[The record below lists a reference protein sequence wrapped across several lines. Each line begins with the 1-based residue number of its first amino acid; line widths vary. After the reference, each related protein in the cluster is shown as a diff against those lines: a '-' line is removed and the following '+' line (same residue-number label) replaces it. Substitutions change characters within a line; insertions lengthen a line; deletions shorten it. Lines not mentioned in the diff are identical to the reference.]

1 MLLISIGGCLAP
13 MSSTAMEKVMSLLNI
28 DAFRKT
34 PLQID
39 PFEHLTVS
47 GFVHEDQIEAI
58 LASYP
63 GIEKGGSYPLA
74 ALDYGPMFKKLCD
87 ELQGDAMRDAFADKF
102 DMDLTGRPTTLTVR
116 GHCRPKDGQIHTDS
130 DSKLITV
137 LIYLNETWDA
147 EGGRLRLLRSADSL
161 EDAFA
166 EVPPGPGSM
175 VCFRNR
181 ENAWHGHGPFDG
193 VRRVLQLNWVTD
205 EAAVR
210 QSERRHRRSAFW
222 KKMNPFGRVA

>member
-1 MLLISIGGCLAP
+1 MA
-13 MSSTAMEKVMSLLNI
+13 LLNI

-34 PLQID
+34 PLETE
-39 PFEHLTVS
+39 PFEYLTMP
-47 GFVHEDQIEAI
+47 GFVRDDRIGAI
-58 LASYP
+58 LADYP
-63 GIEKGGSYPLA
+63 VIEKGGSYPLI
-74 ALDYGPMFKKLCD
+74 ALDYGPVFKELCD
-87 ELQGDAMRDAFADKF
+87 ELQGNTLRDAFAEKF
-102 DMDLTGRPTTLTVR
+102 DMDLANRPTTLTVR
-116 GHCRPKDGQIHTDS
+116 GRCRPKDGQIHTDS

-137 LIYLNETWDA
+137 LVYLNETWGA

-161 EDAFA
+161 DDAFA
-166 EVPPGPGSM
+166 EMPPEAGSM

-222 KKMNPFGRVA
+222 KKLNPFSRVA

>member
-1 MLLISIGGCLAP
+1 MTLLD
-13 MSSTAMEKVMSLLNI
+13 I
-28 DAFRKT
+28 DAFRET
-34 PLQID
+34 PLKME
-39 PFEHLTVS
+39 PFEYLTVP
-47 GFVHEDQIEAI
+47 GFVRQERIGAI
-58 LASYP
+58 LADYP
-63 GIEKGGSYPLA
+63 TIEKGGSYPLLT
-74 ALDYGPMFKKLCD
+74 LDYGPIFAALCA
-87 ELQGDAMRDAFADKF
+87 ELQGDALQGAFAEKF

-116 GHCRPKDGQIHTDS
+116 GRCRAKDGQIHTDS

-161 EDAFA
+161 EDAIA
-166 EVPPGPGSM
+166 EVPPEAGSM

-181 ENAWHGHGPFDG
+181 KNAWHGHGSFDG

-205 EAAVR
+205 QAAVR

-222 KKMNPFGRVA
+222 KKLNPFRRAA